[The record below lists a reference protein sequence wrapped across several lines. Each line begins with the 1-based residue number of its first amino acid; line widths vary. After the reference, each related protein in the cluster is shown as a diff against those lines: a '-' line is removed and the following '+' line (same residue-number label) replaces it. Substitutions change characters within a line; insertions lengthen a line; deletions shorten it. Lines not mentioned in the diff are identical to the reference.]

1 MDQKIPFTTYDFWAY
16 LSSGFLLLF
25 VVDHVTGTA
34 LLAREDWAVVQ
45 VIVAFS
51 AAYATGQLVA
61 SLSSWLFESVLVGK
75 LLGYPRHTLFG
86 QPKAWKWVQRCLP
99 NYFRPLPGETQE
111 AAIARG
117 RLVGVSAPG
126 EALFWPAFSIAR
138 ATPAV
143 AARLDNFLNLYG
155 FARNVALVAF
165 IDSAA
170 LYWSY
175 MRPEGTYEDLIYSR
189 IALAVGI
196 GMTLRYLKFF
206 RLYANEVFISFA
218 YAGEPWKKP

>member
-16 LSSGFLLLF
+16 LSTGLLLLF
-25 VVDHVTGTA
+25 VVDHVAGIA
-34 LLAREDWAVVQ
+34 LLNREDWNVVQ
-45 VIVAFS
+45 VLVAFS

-75 LLGYPRHTLFG
+75 LLGYPKHTLFG
-86 QPKAWKWVQRCLP
+86 QPKAWKWVQRCLR
-99 NYFRPLPGETQE
+99 NYFRPLPVETQK

-117 RLVGVSAPG
+117 RLVGVSTPG
-126 EALFWPAFSIAR
+126 EALFWPAFSNAQ

-165 IDSAA
+165 INSAV

-175 MRPEGTYEDLIYSR
+175 MRPGGAYEDLVFSR
-189 IALAVGI
+189 IALVFGI

-206 RLYANEVFISFA
+206 RLYSNEVFTSFA